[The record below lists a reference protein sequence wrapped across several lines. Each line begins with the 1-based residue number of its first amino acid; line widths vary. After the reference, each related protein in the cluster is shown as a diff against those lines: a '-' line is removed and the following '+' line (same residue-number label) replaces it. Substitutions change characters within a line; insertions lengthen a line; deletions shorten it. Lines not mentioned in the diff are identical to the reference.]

1 MTTSDWTAKCDL
13 CPRNCLA
20 DRNTG
25 LGTCRSGD
33 MITVAKSMLHFWEEP
48 CISGKEG
55 SGAVFFSGCAL
66 HCVYCQNNMISEGE
80 TGERISVNRLT
91 EMFFELAAL
100 GAVNI
105 NLVTGDH
112 FIPLIAQAV
121 SAAKSEGFDRP
132 FLFNCSG
139 YEKPE
144 STRRNSVRNI
154 LPQGS
159 V

>member
-91 EMFFELAAL
+91 EMFFCQQRQ
-100 GAVNI
+100 GF
-105 NLVTGDH
+105 GDCFH
-112 FIPLIAQAV
+112 LDGVHVYLQFGTA
-121 SAAKSEGFDRP
+121 
-132 FLFNCSG
+132 
-139 YEKPE
+139 
-144 STRRNSVRNI
+144 
-154 LPQGS
+154 
-159 V
+159 